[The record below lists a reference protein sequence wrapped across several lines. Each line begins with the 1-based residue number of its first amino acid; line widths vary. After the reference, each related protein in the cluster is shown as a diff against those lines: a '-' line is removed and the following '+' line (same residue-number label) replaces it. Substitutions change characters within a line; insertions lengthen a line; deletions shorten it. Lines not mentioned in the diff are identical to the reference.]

1 VAMPPQLFFSMP
13 RACPVEA
20 HARGSRSGDREAP
33 RDKPVTSRREA
44 AVGSGQREPPRH
56 KAVASG
62 WLTPPQ
68 LFFSM
73 PRACPVEAHVG
84 GYCRHSFFSRCHGH
98 VPWRLTLVATAATA
112 FFLDATGLFRGGSR
126 WWLLPP
132 QLFFSMPRAC
142 PVEAHAGAYC
152 RRDREA
158 PRDKPVASRREAAV
172 GSGQREP
179 PRHKAV
185 ASEVVNAQRVSSLQL
200 EPFRN
205 GEISSSALPRW
216 HSFDILTSVI
226 RLV

>member
-1 VAMPPQLFFSMP
+1 
-13 RACPVEA
+13 VEA

-33 RDKPVTSRREA
+33 RDKPVASRREA

-73 PRACPVEAHVG
+73 PRACPVEGHAR
-84 GYCRHSFFSRCHGH
+84 GY
-98 VPWRLTLVATAATA
+98 AATA
-112 FFLDATGLFRGGSR
+112 FFLDATGMSREGSR

-142 PVEAHAGAYC
+142 PVEGHAGGYC
-152 RRDREA
+152 RRYREA

-185 ASEVVNAQRVSSLQL
+185 ASGWLTPPQLFFSMPRVCPVEAHARGYAATAFFLDATGL
-200 EPFRN
+200 FR
-205 GEISSSALPRW
+205 GGSRW
-216 HSFDILTSVI
+216 
-226 RLV
+226 

>member
-1 VAMPPQLFFSMP
+1 VATAATAFFLDATGLSRGGPRWWLLPPQLFFSMP
-13 RACPVEA
+13 RACSVEA

-33 RDKPVTSRREA
+33 RDKPVASRREA

-73 PRACPVEAHVG
+73 PRVCPVEAHAR
-84 GYCRHSFFSRCHGH
+84 GY
-98 VPWRLTLVATAATA
+98 AATA
-112 FFLDATGLFRGGSR
+112 FFLDATGMSRGGSR

-142 PVEAHAGAYC
+142 PVEAHAGDYR

-205 GEISSSALPRW
+205 GAPAES
-216 HSFDILTSVI
+216 
-226 RLV
+226 